1 VYQLQLVVVQKPTK
15 VVAHGKVEATLKV
28 QREDDLLLHVLGQEL
43 LPHHRLSLHLCFWPQ
58 QPAVHQGL
66 DLGLMI
72 VDRTHTVRGS
82 GMGAPPLLGLDLDL
96 NKHRV
101 LMRMRGGARRRA
113 AVLVHGRLEQVM
125 EWTHAPGKR
134 LQGCGSY
141 GDNDKRRKKRMSVV
155 NLDLS
160 RSIYGG
166 PPDPPV
172 QAPSVVRCAPQRLYP
187 D

>member
-1 VYQLQLVVVQKPTK
+1 L
-15 VVAHGKVEATLKV
+15 A
-28 QREDDLLLHVLGQEL
+28 
-43 LPHHRLSLHLCFWPQ
+43 S
-58 QPAVHQGL
+58 
-66 DLGLMI
+66 MI
-72 VDRTHTVRGS
+72 VDRTHRVHGS
-82 GMGAPPLLGLDLDL
+82 GMGAASGTISLLRLDLDL